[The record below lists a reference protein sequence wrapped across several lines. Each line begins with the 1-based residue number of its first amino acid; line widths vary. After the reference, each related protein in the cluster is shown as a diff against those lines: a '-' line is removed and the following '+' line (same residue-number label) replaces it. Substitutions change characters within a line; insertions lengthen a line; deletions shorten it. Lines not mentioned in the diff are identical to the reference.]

1 MIGTLGRYRPFL
13 VNNLLIPVASVVAG
27 FAVAAV
33 AVAISGSDP
42 VAAFNGLFAG
52 AFTNRNAFAETLLA
66 SIPYV
71 FLGLGVALGFRA
83 GLFNIGAEGQYYIGG
98 MAGVFVGYS
107 VHGLPAVIDIPLVL
121 LAGIAGGFLWAGIAG
136 ALKARF
142 GAHEVIVTIM
152 LNYVAF
158 LLASFLINK
167 GLMSAPHV
175 STPRTLD
182 VDLAAQL
189 PIILAGSRLHAGLFL
204 AIIAVPLVWF
214 LIERTTIGFS
224 IRTVGFNQGAA
235 RAAGISVGWTI
246 FLSMGLSGA
255 LAGLAGIVDT
265 IGIGHHMTDTVGAG
279 FGFDAIAVA
288 LVARSNPWGIPFAA
302 LLFGALHNGAG
313 FMQLSTDPQ
322 VSSDLISVVQA
333 MVIMFIAAPAMV
345 SWMFRVRS
353 QHLATVAI
361 TQRGADGV

>member
-1 MIGTLGRYRPFL
+1 MSATLHRFQPFL
-13 VNNLLIPVASVVAG
+13 INNILVPIASIVAG

-33 AVAISGSDP
+33 AVVISGSDP
-42 VAAFNGLFAG
+42 IAAFEGLFAG

-83 GLFNIGAEGQYYIGG
+83 GLFNIGAEGQYYVGG

-107 VHGLPAVIDIPLVL
+107 LTGLPAIVHLPLVL
-121 LAGIAGGFLWAGIAG
+121 VAGMLGGFLWAGIAG

-152 LNYVAF
+152 LNYIAF
-158 LLASFLINK
+158 LLASLLINK

-175 STPRTLD
+175 STPRTPD
-182 VDLAAQL
+182 ISLAAQL
-189 PIILAGSRLHAGLFL
+189 PIILAGSRLHAGLLL
-204 AIIAVPLVWF
+204 AILAVPVVWF
-214 LIERTTIGFS
+214 LIERTTIGFR
-224 IRTVGFNQGAA
+224 IRTVGFNPGAA

-255 LAGLAGIVDT
+255 LAGLAGTVDVS
-265 IGIGHHMTDTVGAG
+265 GISHHMTDTVGAG

-313 FMQLSTDPQ
+313 FMQLATDPQ
-322 VSSDLISVVQA
+322 VSADLISVVQA

-345 SWMFRVRS
+345 SWLFRIRKER
-353 QHLATVAI
+353 LATVAI
-361 TQRGADGV
+361 TQREAV